1 MIILDPCIFEQIITV
16 DEFPNEFHIAVQ
28 LWDSSLT
35 ACYTKTAILEGVNMK
50 NPIPQSI
57 LRDGF
62 QGTPMNQ
69 LVSSVRFI
77 EVLNELRASSI
88 RYEFAFYNV
97 HYVGYTALTLKLV
110 TFPVDSAQSTIR
122 WQKL

>member
-1 MIILDPCIFEQIITV
+1 
-16 DEFPNEFHIAVQ
+16 
-28 LWDSSLT
+28 
-35 ACYTKTAILEGVNMK
+35 MK

-97 HYVGYTALTLKLV
+97 HYVGYTAFTLKLV
-110 TFPVDSAQSTIR
+110 TFLVDCAQSTIR
-122 WQKL
+122 WQKPKNINSKLPRHRPILDGWL